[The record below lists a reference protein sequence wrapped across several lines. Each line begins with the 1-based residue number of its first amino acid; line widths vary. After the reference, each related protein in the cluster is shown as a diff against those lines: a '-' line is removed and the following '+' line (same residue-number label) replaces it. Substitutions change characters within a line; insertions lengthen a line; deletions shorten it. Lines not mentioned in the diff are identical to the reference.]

1 MFHRNIFKIGLLITA
16 KKGKRSCSLPLKNA
30 VAFFHPF
37 LRAPE
42 VWRRVFRRLRTATRA
57 TRPGPGKLEPA

>member
-1 MFHRNIFKIGLLITA
+1 MFHWNIFKTKLLIKA
-16 KKGKRSCSLPLKNA
+16 NKGKRSCSLPLKNA

-42 VWRRVFRRLRTATRA
+42 IWRREFRRLRTATMGVA
-57 TRPGPGKLEPA
+57 PGPHQHF